1 MAPVRGS
8 VAKKLVKAYNK
19 AYIAHTIKVGIIVVR
34 GKEGIMASK
43 NSSINNTSIDLEL
56 EAIRRFRCLV
66 PFLDPECQV
75 FRELNGSST
84 VLCLDFTACPQD
96 LKMNQKEWQEVAQLL
111 LYASHYLGLANTL
124 VFKTGDRVLG
134 WMSLKQKKY
143 FGEFFAGS

>member
-1 MAPVRGS
+1 
-8 VAKKLVKAYNK
+8 
-19 AYIAHTIKVGIIVVR
+19 
-34 GKEGIMASK
+34 MASQK
-43 NSSINNTSIDLEL
+43 SPINNTSLELEL